1 MGESS
6 NITIILP
13 IVTLDNLTYKVNTV
27 GEDGKPIEN
36 EANYLNTALNSITT
50 QKVLPDEVLIVVPK
64 GLDTGIIDEKIKE
77 SVNSDKVSFRII
89 TNEGETDFASQI
101 NFAVEEVKTTHF
113 SILEVDDQYA
123 TIWLDNVVKYQ
134 KWYEDVDMS
143 LPLVLDVNTEGRFLH
158 FTNEPVWA
166 KDFSDKQGFL
176 DNDSLLNFPN
186 FQLSGA
192 VIKTESYKA
201 VGGLKPSLKL
211 QFVYEFL
218 LRMSYYDKKM
228 MTIPKLG
235 YRKTNMRP
243 GSLFHG
249 YYHVEETK
257 LNPIEARFWFN
268 TARKESYFKT
278 DRNIKY
284 IEEKQEA

>member
-1 MGESS
+1 MEKT
-6 NITIILP
+6 NITVILP
-13 IVTLDNLTYKVNTV
+13 IVNTDNLDYTVNTI
-27 GEDGKPIEN
+27 GEDGKTITN
-36 EANYLNTALNSITT
+36 TANYLNTALNSITT
-50 QKVLPDEVLIVVPK
+50 QKVLPEKVLIIVPSDM
-64 GLDTGIIDEKIKE
+64 DTKLIKE
-77 SVNSDKVSFRII
+77 KVSETINNDKVDFTFIL
-89 TNEGETDFASQI
+89 NEGETDFASQI
-101 NFAVEEVKTTHF
+101 NLAVESVETEYF
-113 SILEVDDQYA
+113 SILEIDDQYA
-123 TIWLDNVVKYQ
+123 TIWFDNVVKYR
-134 KWYEDVDMS
+134 KWYDVDVS
-143 LPLVLDVNTEGRFLH
+143 LPLCLDVNSDGKFLH

-192 VIKTESYKA
+192 IIKTESYKA
-201 VGGLKPSLKL
+201 VGGLKPTLKL

-243 GSLFHG
+243 GSLFHS

-257 LNPIEARFWFN
+257 LDPVEARFWFN
-268 TARKESYFKT
+268 TARKESYFKK
-278 DRNIKY
+278 DRKITY
-284 IEEKQEA
+284 IEDKVEA

>member
-1 MGESS
+1 MEKS
-6 NITIILP
+6 NITVILP
-13 IVTLDNLTYKVNTV
+13 IVSTDNLDYIVTTV
-27 GEDGKPIEN
+27 GEGGKPVQN
-36 EANYLNTALNSITT
+36 TANYLNTSLNSITT
-50 QKVLPDEVLIVVPK
+50 QKTLPDEVLIVVSPE
-64 GLDTGIIDEKIKE
+64 TNIDVINEKIKE
-77 SVNSDKVSFRII
+77 SVNSDKVNFRIVVNDGEN
-89 TNEGETDFASQI
+89 TNFQSQV
-101 NFAVEEVKTTHF
+101 NFGAEEVKTEYF

-123 TIWLDNVVKYQ
+123 TIWFDNVVKYR
-134 KWYEDVDMS
+134 KWYDVDAS
-143 LPLVLDVNTEGRFLH
+143 LPLCLDVNTEGRFLH

-186 FQLSGA
+186 FQLSGG
-192 VIKTESYKA
+192 VIKTESYKS
-201 VGGLKPSLKL
+201 VGGLKPTLKL

-249 YYHVEETK
+249 YYHGETK
-257 LNPIEARFWFN
+257 MDPVEARFWFN

-278 DRNIKY
+278 DRKITY
-284 IEEKQEA
+284 IEDKVEA